1 MSDLSRMWNS
11 QKCGRENDGVTSEW
25 QRGGA
30 ARTEFQEKNKLRGRK
45 RWSGKDEWDAG
56 RERERERVK
65 GSVRGN
71 IGNNMLTAVQ
81 IKSSPLVLSPTSLPH
96 LQHTPSGRHC
106 VIWHIHF
113 LAWVSPSPVL
123 SRLPQTSSE
132 NSSQFFFFRSVPL
145 TELHTD
151 LDSQPTWPTHL
162 RPCAARLLHRCVS
175 WLVLLSLPASE
186 NRWCLIWFS
195 PPAPHHCTS
204 HGPSLWSAS

>member
-1 MSDLSRMWNS
+1 MKW
-11 QKCGRENDGVTSEW
+11 
-25 QRGGA
+25 
-30 ARTEFQEKNKLRGRK
+30 K
-45 RWSGKDEWDAG
+45 RWMRRRKG
-56 RERERERVK
+56 ERERVK

-132 NSSQFFFFRSVPL
+132 NSSQFFFPKRATDWTAHRSGLPAYVTHSFATPRRASPPQMCFL
-145 TELHTD
+145 TSSVEPSSLWEQMVFD
-151 LDSQPTWPTHL
+151 
-162 RPCAARLLHRCVS
+162 
-175 WLVLLSLPASE
+175 LVLSSCTTPLHIPWSFSLV
-186 NRWCLIWFS
+186 RLIIKWPFTGPFIPNPGLPS
-195 PPAPHHCTS
+195 PRPPPAPAPRVHRRQRS
-204 HGPSLWSAS
+204 VASARL